1 MGLFGKILLIAACAI
16 GIACTLGAI
25 ITYRN
30 VMQNPRTGAQK
41 ATVACSFIA
50 LFIFAGLILFAF
62 ITMCCPCSDAIQGI
76 VGAVAGAAALFFSI
90 AAYCAYHKYEIDMAI
105 TLPMTAEWLFGAL
118 VSGSSLIMVALTLA
132 IG

>member
-1 MGLFGKILLIAACAI
+1 MGLLGKILLIVACAI

-30 VMQNPRTGAQK
+30 VIQNPQTNAEK

-62 ITMCCPCSDAIQGI
+62 ITMCCPCSDVIQGI
-76 VGAVAGAAALFFSI
+76 VGTVAGAAALFFSI
-90 AAYCAYHKYEIDMAI
+90 AAYCAYHKLDIDQAV
-105 TLPMTAEWLFGAL
+105 TLPIPPEWLFGAL
-118 VSGSSLIMVALTLA
+118 VSGASLILVALTLA
-132 IG
+132 LG